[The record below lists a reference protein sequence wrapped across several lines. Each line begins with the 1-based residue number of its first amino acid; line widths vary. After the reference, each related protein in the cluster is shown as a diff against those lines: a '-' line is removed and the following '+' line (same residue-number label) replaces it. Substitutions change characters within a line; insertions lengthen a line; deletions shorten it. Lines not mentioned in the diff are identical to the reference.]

1 MNTNQQPNSPTIEQI
16 MQMSEDDRLALIF
29 RLAMYS
35 ENKMLAS
42 DIERI
47 VGSERI
53 ETALDNSPTPK
64 AW

>member
-1 MNTNQQPNSPTIEQI
+1 MNTNQQHHSPTIEQI
-16 MQMSEDDRLALIF
+16 MKMSEDDRLALIF

-35 ENKMLAS
+35 ENKMLAR
-42 DIERI
+42 DIERV

-53 ETALDNSPTPK
+53 ETALDKSPMPK